1 MASIIEYI
9 MLTAR
14 RDWLFLGVFILMVL
28 VILGGVI
35 IGGTSVVEQTQTV
48 TALVAGSV
56 RYLMVFGISLFTCFH
71 IKRSFDN
78 REIDFFLS
86 KPITRTKFV
95 ISYLI
100 GISVIM
106 LGMVIPTIIFMMSVK
121 QLGLFYG
128 LHMNYLAWGLSLI
141 MEMIIVVSFA
151 IFASLLLKSSIAAM
165 LATMGFY
172 LFSRIVGYFFT
183 MVSNPAAVG
192 KTTILGKLS
201 SKIMWLLSMIFPRL
215 DQFTQ
220 SEWLIYGVSNWSE
233 YAIFLGSGLIYVTL
247 ITLMS
252 LFDFRRHEF

>member
-1 MASIIEYI
+1 MAPIIEYI
-9 MLTAR
+9 LLTAR
-14 RDWLFLGVFILMVL
+14 RDWLFIGIFILIALM
-28 VILGGVI
+28 IIGATI
-35 IGGTSVVEQTQTV
+35 IGGTSVVEQTQTI

-56 RYLMVFGISLFTCFH
+56 RYLMVLGISLFTCFH

-95 ISYLI
+95 LSYLI
-100 GISVIM
+100 GISVILIAM
-106 LGMVIPTIIFMMSVK
+106 IAPTIIFMLSVK

-128 LHMNYLAWGLSLI
+128 VNQSYLAWGLSL
-141 MEMIIVVSFA
+141 MLEMIIVASFA

-165 LATMGFY
+165 LSTIGFY
-172 LFSRIVGYFFT
+172 IFSRVVGYFLI
-183 MVSNPAAVG
+183 MVNNPVAVG
-192 KTTILGKLS
+192 KATILGKISANTLWFMS
-201 SKIMWLLSMIFPRL
+201 LLFPRL

-220 SEWLIYGVSNWSE
+220 SEWLIYGITDWSNYLLFS
-233 YAIFLGSGLIYVTL
+233 ASALIYIAL